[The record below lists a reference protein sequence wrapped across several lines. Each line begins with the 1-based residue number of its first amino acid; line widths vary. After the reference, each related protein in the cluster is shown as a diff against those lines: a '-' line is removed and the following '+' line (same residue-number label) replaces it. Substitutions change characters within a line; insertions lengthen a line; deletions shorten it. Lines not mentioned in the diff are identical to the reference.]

1 MTATPAAG
9 DTPMSG
15 RLAAIPRS
23 RLVVAAFA
31 LLSLLALFLLYIKG
45 NDMTF
50 YFDEWDFVLRRH
62 TTTVGIFLEP
72 HNEHFSLVPVIVYK
86 ILFATAGLDHY
97 TPYRIVA
104 LLLHV
109 TIAALVFVFARARV
123 GDLLA
128 LAAATLMLFLGAGFE
143 DVLWPFQIGFLFAL
157 AAGLGAFILLERDTR
172 VGDVV
177 AMILLGVSLASASLG
192 IPIVLGA
199 GAYLLVSPVRRGRL
213 WVMLVPLVLYG
224 IWYLDYGKSALRGK
238 NVTAA
243 PQYTADEV
251 AGGVGGAV
259 GLAVEWGRILAV
271 AAAAGLAVHIAR
283 LRKLPRSFVMVLTAA
298 VSFWVLTAL
307 ARAHLQEATISRY
320 VYAGGFFVILLAVE
334 AVRGRRFSGR
344 AVGVVAGVT
353 VLAALSG
360 MNMFKKGA
368 DGLRYTDRIVRA
380 EITPLEIGGSR
391 MSPDFVPDPQ
401 KAPQIV
407 VRDYLGAVRDIGS
420 SPAYTEAQLATIDEG
435 HRQLADSVF
444 VRGYALA
451 LVPGAPRTGG
461 PAPVAQ
467 RTQGIRLRRSAGC
480 VTAQPVVQ
488 GATVTVSLRIPPG
501 GMSLQAP
508 GAAVSLRRFA
518 SGFAGATPLSG
529 GATRA
534 VLRIPRDRSA
544 RPWYAQVQDA
554 LSVRACGLGR

>member
-9 DTPMSG
+9 DAGISG

-23 RLVVAAFA
+23 RLVVAALV

-62 TTTVGIFLEP
+62 RTTVGIFLEP

-97 TPYRIVA
+97 APYRIVA
-104 LLLHV
+104 LALHV

-123 GDLLA
+123 GDVLA

-157 AAGLGAFILLERDTR
+157 AAGLGAFILLERETR
-172 VGDVV
+172 AGDFF

-192 IPIVLGA
+192 IPVALGA

-213 WVMLVPLVLYG
+213 WVVLVPLLLYA
-224 IWYLDYGKSALRGK
+224 IWYLGYGKSALRGE

-251 AGGVGGAV
+251 AGAVGGVV

-271 AAAAGLAVHIAR
+271 VAVAGLALHMAR
-283 LRKLPRSFVMVLTAA
+283 VRKLPRTLVMVLTAA
-298 VSFWVLTAL
+298 ISFWVLTAL
-307 ARAHLQEATISRY
+307 ARAQLQEATISRY

-334 AVRGRRFSGR
+334 VVRGRRFSGR
-344 AVGVVAGVT
+344 AIGVVAGVT

-380 EITPLEIGGSR
+380 EITPLEIGGTQ
-391 MSPDFVPDPQ
+391 MPPFFVPDPQ

-407 VRDYLGAVRDIGS
+407 AGAYLETIRDLGS
-420 SPAYTEAQLATIDEG
+420 SPAYSEEQLAALDEG
-435 HRQLADSVF
+435 HRQLADGVF
-444 VRGYALA
+444 VRGYGLA
-451 LVPGAPRTGG
+451 LVPGSARPAG
-461 PAPVAQ
+461 PAPAAQ
-467 RTQGIRLRRSAGC
+467 PDSAVRIRRSGSC
-480 VTAQPVVQ
+480 VTAQPAVPGTSETVV
-488 GATVTVSLRIPPG
+488 LRVPLG
-501 GMSLQAP
+501 GMSLSAP
-508 GAAVSLRRFA
+508 GAGVTLRRYA
-518 SGFAGATPLSG
+518 AGFTGAPALTGDAGA
-529 GATRA
+529 A
-534 VLRIPRDRSA
+534 VLRIPRDRSP
-544 RPWYAQVQDA
+544 RPWYAQVA
-554 LSVRACGLGR
+554 NARSLRACGLG